1 MICERIITLRGG
13 KGWSQAHLAKKMA
26 MSPKAMKNWE
36 SGTTEPNIQSIRA
49 LAKVFN
55 VNTDYLL
62 EMSFQETIVLDSLNH
77 RDRQLM
83 RSIFASLL
91 ELQGKTE

>member
-1 MICERIITLRGG
+1 MVASTSC
-13 KGWSQAHLAKKMA
+13 KKKA